1 MLNSPSRCVSSSRRF
16 SWAWNRMAYPSTISV
31 TFSLLPRPSISHFAN
46 GHFNL
51 QPPRRHPTASPAR
64 RWPERS
70 LASQR
75 PPAPPPPWTPL
86 PAAAPASPRC
96 APSRTSSATSA
107 PAAPP
112 SSAPSPKVG
121 ELLAWSNPNPKP
133 ETLVEAE
140 PNRVLLR
147 ADLEKFAALCNPGEW
162 APASPLLDRFRR
174 DSPLPRR
181 GLVVWFVCVWPG
193 QIWTACACMG
203 TRTGRGRWRRCRR
216 WCRRSCRS
224 RRWAST
230 SLVTRCTGVIG
241 SPSSPSSPIRGSS
254 PSPSST
260 APD

>member
-1 MLNSPSRCVSSSRRF
+1 
-16 SWAWNRMAYPSTISV
+16 MAYPSTISV

-112 SSAPSPKVG
+112 SSAPSPKVC
-121 ELLAWSNPNPKP
+121 
-133 ETLVEAE
+133 
-140 PNRVLLR
+140 
-147 ADLEKFAALCNPGEW
+147 DLFA
-162 APASPLLDRFRR
+162 F
-174 DSPLPRR
+174 
-181 GLVVWFVCVWPG
+181 
-193 QIWTACACMG
+193 
-203 TRTGRGRWRRCRR
+203 GRGR
-216 WCRRSCRS
+216 SGL
-224 RRWAST
+224 
-230 SLVTRCTGVIG
+230 LVPVWELGRDVGG
-241 SPSSPSSPIRGSS
+241 GAAAGDGAAGAAGAGAGHQLLS
-254 PSPSST
+254 
-260 APD
+260 